1 MDIIQMTR
9 ELGKAIQ
16 ADDRY
21 IAYNL
26 AKQANDE
33 DEQLQNLIGAFNL
46 KRMELNMEMGKPD
59 KDQDKVT
66 ELDSVIKSLYKQI
79 MENPKMMVFTAAKE
93 GMDSLLNQVNHI
105 ITMAANGE
113 DPETCGTGEQI
124 DTIGIHNL
132 ILLLIISYNFN
143 ADFLYLQISEI

>member
-1 MDIIQMTR
+1 MYIIQMTR
-9 ELGKAIQ
+9 ELGKALQ

-46 KRMELNMEMGKPD
+46 KRMELNMEMGKED
-59 KDQDKVT
+59 KSDEKIA
-66 ELDSVIKSLYKQI
+66 ELNDVIRSLYKQI
-79 MENPKMMVFTAAKE
+79 MENPKMMVFNAAKE
-93 GMDSLLNQVNHI
+93 GMDSLMNQINHI

-113 DPETCGTGEQI
+113 DPETCGTGE
-124 DTIGIHNL
+124 
-132 ILLLIISYNFN
+132 ISCGGNC
-143 ADFLYLQISEI
+143 SSCSGCH